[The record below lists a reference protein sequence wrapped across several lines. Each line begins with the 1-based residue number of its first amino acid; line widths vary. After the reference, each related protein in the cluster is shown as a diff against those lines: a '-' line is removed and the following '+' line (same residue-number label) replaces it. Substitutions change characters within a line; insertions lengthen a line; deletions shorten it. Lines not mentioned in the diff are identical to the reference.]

1 MNKERLLRL
10 ASRMDKVAVEHFDIG
25 LWHSM
30 TKSAIRPETKV
41 EVDDDGRTILLHE
54 GFCGSTAQLS
64 AANPYPCVLGHGAL
78 IREFQEAG
86 LNIEIHETGAS
97 VIFKDENGNRYTG
110 GRAGAQF
117 FDIPEWHAA
126 ILFMADGNDRR
137 TSFFY
142 ESGHTEEITP
152 QQVADALRKYVE
164 TDGKSADYANDL
176 YVASWHNEEGH
187 NEEDE
192 DED

>member
-1 MNKERLLRL
+1 MNKERLLCL

-25 LWHSM
+25 LRHSM
-30 TKSAIRPETKV
+30 TPA
-41 EVDDDGRTILLHE
+41 
-54 GFCGSTAQLS
+54 
-64 AANPYPCVLGHGAL
+64 CVLGHGAL
-78 IREFQEAG
+78 IREFREAG